1 MTSTILII
9 KIKFMMMPW
18 LLIAVGL
25 IFLLEN
31 LNLIPGVKWSIVWPV
46 ILILAGLLML
56 KKKSGGDCY
65 GWHSG
70 KPEEKK

>member
-1 MTSTILII
+1 
-9 KIKFMMMPW
+9 MMMPW

-56 KKKSGGDCY
+56 KKKSGDGCC
-65 GWHSG
+65 GWMS
-70 KPEEKK
+70 KKDNSK